1 MLTMVRIQ
9 DFYFVSKNRKEV
21 TDMKRVFIVG
31 AKRTPIGKFG
41 GNLSTFSASELGAKV
56 ISAVLKQS
64 KLPKEKID
72 QILIGNVLQA
82 GQGQNPARTASRL
95 AGLPESIPAITIN
108 DVCGSGLSS
117 VNLGASL
124 IMSGQAEVVLAG
136 GMESMSNA
144 PYLLDKARSGYKMG
158 DGILIDS
165 MLKDSLTDSI
175 GNYHMG
181 ITAENISA
189 KYSITRGEMDKYAVE
204 SHQKA
209 TYATEHG
216 SFKNEIVNIVVENSR
231 VRSIIETDE
240 NIRPDTNIEKLAK
253 LRSAFK
259 ESGVVTA
266 GNSSSI
272 NDGASI
278 LMLVSEKVL
287 HNYKLTPLAE
297 WIDSSLVG
305 LEPQL
310 MGMGPEIAVKKLLIQ
325 QNMDVNDI
333 DIFELNEAFAAQSI
347 ASIRQLG
354 INEMGKVNPKGGAI
368 ALGHPVGASG
378 SRILTTLIYEL
389 IENKVNY
396 GVASLCIGGGMGLA
410 TLIKNEN
417 SNF

>member
-1 MLTMVRIQ
+1 MLTMVCTQ
-9 DFYFVSKNRKEV
+9 VCNFVSTNRKEV
-21 TDMKRVFIVG
+21 ANMKRIFIVG

-41 GNLSTFSASELGAKV
+41 GSLSTFSASELGAKV

-124 IMSGQAEVVLAG
+124 IMSGQAEVVLVG

-144 PYLLDKARSGYKMG
+144 PYLLDKARVGYKMG

-165 MLKDSLTDSI
+165 MLKDSL

-181 ITAENISA
+181 MTAENISS

-209 TYATEHG
+209 TYTTEYG
-216 SFKNEIVNIVVENSR
+216 GFKKEIVDIIVDNRKGRNLIV
-231 VRSIIETDE
+231 TDE
-240 NIRPDTNIEKLAK
+240 NIRSDTSIEKLAK
-253 LRSAFK
+253 LKSAFK

-278 LMLVSEKVL
+278 LMLVSEKIL
-287 HNYKLTPLAE
+287 YDYKLTPLAE

-305 LEPQL
+305 LEPRL
-310 MGMGPEIAVKKLLIQ
+310 MGMGPEIAVKKLLTQ
-325 QNMDVNDI
+325 QKMDITDI

-347 ASIRQLG
+347 ACIRQLG
-354 INEMGKVNPKGGAI
+354 INDMDKVNPKGGAI

-389 IENKVNY
+389 IENKGNY
-396 GVASLCIGGGMGLA
+396 GIASLCIGGGMGAA
-410 TLIKNEN
+410 TLIKNAN
-417 SNF
+417 SNL

>member
-1 MLTMVRIQ
+1 MLTMVCTQ
-9 DFYFVSKNRKEV
+9 VCNFVSTNRKEV
-21 TDMKRVFIVG
+21 ANMKRIFIVG

-41 GNLSTFSASELGAKV
+41 GSLSTFSASELGAKV

-124 IMSGQAEVVLAG
+124 IMSGQAEVVLVG

-144 PYLLDKARSGYKMG
+144 PYLLDKARVGYKMG

-165 MLKDSLTDSI
+165 MLKDSLIDSI

-181 ITAENISA
+181 MTAENISS

-209 TYATEHG
+209 TYTTEYG
-216 SFKNEIVNIVVENSR
+216 GFKKEIVDIIVDNRKGRNLIV
-231 VRSIIETDE
+231 TDE
-240 NIRPDTNIEKLAK
+240 K
-253 LRSAFK
+253 
-259 ESGVVTA
+259 
-266 GNSSSI
+266 
-272 NDGASI
+272 I
-278 LMLVSEKVL
+278 LYD
-287 HNYKLTPLAE
+287 YKLTPLAE

-305 LEPQL
+305 LEPRL
-310 MGMGPEIAVKKLLIQ
+310 MGMGPEIAVKKLLTQ
-325 QNMDVNDI
+325 QKMDITDI

-347 ASIRQLG
+347 ACIRQLG
-354 INEMGKVNPKGGAI
+354 INDMDKVNPKGGAI

-389 IENKVNY
+389 IENKGNY
-396 GVASLCIGGGMGLA
+396 GIASLCIGGGMGAA
-410 TLIKNEN
+410 TLIKNAN
-417 SNF
+417 SNL

>member
-1 MLTMVRIQ
+1 MLTMVCTQ
-9 DFYFVSKNRKEV
+9 VCNFVSTNRKEV
-21 TDMKRVFIVG
+21 ANMKRIFIVG

-41 GNLSTFSASELGAKV
+41 GSLSTFSASELGAKV

-82 GQGQNPARTASRL
+82 GQ
-95 AGLPESIPAITIN
+95 
-108 DVCGSGLSS
+108 
-117 VNLGASL
+117 
-124 IMSGQAEVVLAG
+124 AEVVLVG

-144 PYLLDKARSGYKMG
+144 PYLLDKARVGYKMG

-165 MLKDSLTDSI
+165 MLKDSLIDSI

-181 ITAENISA
+181 MTAENISS

-209 TYATEHG
+209 TYTTEYG
-216 SFKNEIVNIVVENSR
+216 GFKKEIVDIIVDNRKGRNLIV
-231 VRSIIETDE
+231 TDE
-240 NIRPDTNIEKLAK
+240 NIRSDTSIEKLAK
-253 LRSAFK
+253 LKSAFK

-278 LMLVSEKVL
+278 LMLVSEKIL
-287 HNYKLTPLAE
+287 YDYKLTPLAE

-305 LEPQL
+305 LEPRL
-310 MGMGPEIAVKKLLIQ
+310 MGMGPEIAVKKLLTQ
-325 QNMDVNDI
+325 QKMDITDI

-347 ASIRQLG
+347 ACIRQLG
-354 INEMGKVNPKGGAI
+354 INDMDKVNPKGGAI

-389 IENKVNY
+389 IENKGNY
-396 GVASLCIGGGMGLA
+396 GIASLCIGGGMGAA
-410 TLIKNEN
+410 TLIKNAN
-417 SNF
+417 SNL